1 MSNLTQMKPAFPDD
15 LSLTRSDCLSPD
27 HRSEVNTPDLS
38 LQSSNRTSVTPVRFP
53 SLLPFPAQRE
63 IGNPLHQLT
72 NPVALPFR
80 DLSLPFWLDTIRLFS
95 VALSW
100 GSPRL
105 AVGQHPALR
114 RPDFPRSR
122 RTGTAVS
129 LIAVQGGDRGVPG
142 GRT

>member
-80 DLSLPFWLDTIRLFS
+80 DLSLPFWLDTIRIKAPKSL
-95 VALSW
+95 
-100 GSPRL
+100 PCKRL
-105 AVGQHPALR
+105 AVIVSFDLR
-114 RPDFPRSR
+114 DRNVASASIAFL
-122 RTGTAVS
+122 VS
-129 LIAVQGGDRGVPG
+129 ARQFTV
-142 GRT
+142 